1 LQPVYLLF
9 QTNFIMNKI
18 TQITAVCLLAFSS
31 VFGQDTEATFLGNWH
46 NDSLVVVPWLD
57 GRYNETW
64 ALAKD
69 GHEYGLI
76 GSTAGIHFI
85 EVTDPTNPQEAFFVP
100 GSTTGTSLVHRDFK
114 DYNGYLYSVQDEGF
128 STATLQIIDLKDL
141 PDSVT
146 QVYSSNEFVQTAHD
160 LYIDTSQA
168 RLYLLGASSQT
179 KVLDISNPVQP
190 VLLAT
195 YPNSTLDLP
204 YTHDAFIKDN
214 IGFMNCGNSGLW
226 VVDFTDPAAPIL
238 LGTMTDYPGAGYNHS
253 GWLSEDGNYYFLC
266 DETHGSPIKVVD
278 ISDYGNLHVAA
289 AMDASSSTTQI
300 PHNVI
305 VRGNLLYASYYY
317 DGLQVFDISNP
328 LDPQRVAYYDTYP
341 GPDAAFYAG
350 AWGVNPD
357 LPSGNILISD
367 IQSGLWV
374 FAALGQPLD
383 LAIVPNIT
391 EFNTC
396 TGDSISFD
404 LTIGN
409 GFAGS
414 GATLDVPGLPASA
427 GAAFSANPAMP
438 GSAVAVIITDYPSTL
453 GAINELVI
461 TASDNVNTSSASV
474 FLAVA
479 GQPEAAALSAPTDN
493 ATEVALKPA
502 FAWNPAPDAT
512 SYKLEVST
520 DATNFDDHI
529 VYSAT
534 TTNTTF
540 TPTVALAEGTV
551 HYWRVKA
558 RNNCFS
564 TYSAV
569 RTFTT
574 EGVNATG
581 ELPGNRLAIYPNPAN
596 GMLFVEFEQPLS
608 EAFQVQLFSLTGQA
622 LQQKKMPAG
631 ANGISWDMAATPAGI
646 YLLKLS
652 SAENTLVRKIVVQR

>member
-1 LQPVYLLF
+1 
-9 QTNFIMNKI
+9 MNKI
-18 TQITAVCLLAFSS
+18 TRITAICLLAFSS
-31 VFGQDTEATFLGNWH
+31 IFGQGTQATFLGNWH
-46 NDSLVVVPWLD
+46 DDSIVIVPWLN
-57 GRYNETW
+57 GRYNEVW
-64 ALAKD
+64 GFAQG
-69 GHEYGLI
+69 GHEYGVI

-85 EVTDPTNPQEAFFVP
+85 DVTNPTNPQQAFLVP
-100 GSTTGTSLVHRDFK
+100 GSTTGSGLVHRDFK
-114 DYNGYLYSVQDEGF
+114 DFNGYLYAVQDEGF
-128 STATLQIIDLKDL
+128 STATLQIINLQDL
-141 PDSVT
+141 PNSVT
-146 QVYSSNEFVQTAHD
+146 QVYSSNEFVQTSHN

-179 KVLDISNPVQP
+179 KVLDISNPAQP

-195 YPNSTLDLP
+195 YPNSTLNLP

-238 LGTMTDYPGAGYNHS
+238 LGTMTGYPGAGYDHS

-278 ISDYGNLHVAA
+278 ISDFGNLHVVAS
-289 AMDASSSTTQI
+289 MDASSSITEI
-300 PHNVI
+300 PHNCI
-305 VRGNLLYASYYY
+305 IRGNLLYASYYY
-317 DGLQVFDISNP
+317 DGLQVFDVSNP
-328 LDPQRVAYYDTYP
+328 LNPVRVAYYDTYA
-341 GPDAAFYAG
+341 GPDAQFYAG
-350 AWGVNPD
+350 AWGVNSN

-374 FAALGQPLD
+374 FGSLDQPQD
-383 LAIVPNIT
+383 LAIVPSQT

-396 TGDSISFD
+396 TGEPITFD

-409 GFAGS
+409 DFAGT
-414 GATLDVPGLPASA
+414 GATLDVPGLPAIA
-427 GAAFSANPAMP
+427 TVVYSANPAMP
-438 GSAVAVIITDYPSTL
+438 GSAVTLTITDYPSTL
-453 GAINELVI
+453 GAIDEMII
-461 TASDNVNTSSASV
+461 TASDDVNTSSAKV

-479 GQPEAAALSAPTDN
+479 GQPEAPALSVPAGN
-493 ATEVALKPA
+493 ATEVAIQPA
-502 FAWNPAPDAT
+502 FVWGAALDAA

-520 DATNFDDHI
+520 DAASFDDHI

-540 TPTVALAEGTV
+540 TPTVELAEGTIY
-551 HYWRVKA
+551 YWRVKA
-558 RNNCFS
+558 RNDCYS

-581 ELPGNRLAIYPNPAN
+581 ELPGNRLAIYPNPGN
-596 GMLFVEFEQPLS
+596 EVIFVEFEQPLP
-608 EAFQVQLFSLTGQA
+608 EAFQVQLFSLSGQA
-622 LQQKKMPAG
+622 LQQHKMLAG
-631 ANGISWDMAATPAGI
+631 ANGISLNMAATPAGI
-646 YLLKLS
+646 YLLKLA